1 MGRRSVIGLRIV
13 HPISREEIL
22 RVPFQLVVSRVRTKF
37 RVAFHTPHTIC
48 NVTGFSPNH
57 LRCRNAQVVRFVNMR
72 RRKLSLRLVSIIR
85 DAQKDTLYEDFAL

>member
-1 MGRRSVIGLRIV
+1 MGLGRRSVIGLRIV

-48 NVTGFSPNH
+48 NVTGKECHLISFSVAEKVIYMQGLH
-57 LRCRNAQVVRFVNMR
+57 V
-72 RRKLSLRLVSIIR
+72 
-85 DAQKDTLYEDFAL
+85 YDFFCY